1 MASSAP
7 PPIDAVRRFN
17 RFYTRQIGLLHEGLS
32 GTRFPLAE
40 ARVLYELA
48 HRERPTATELARD
61 LGLDPGYLSRI
72 LRGFERRKLLRRT
85 RSESDGRQSHL
96 ALTALG
102 RRAFAPLNRGSQD
115 EMGAILGGLSPADQA
130 RVVDLDEQVELRPTL
145 KTNGFSI
152 PGFHSGWFLLR
163 NRRRTFVAIGN
174 GRRRLWLPGSG
185 RYDLLLEP
193 VDPAAL
199 LARLRELAAAH
210 GRG

>member
-1 MASSAP
+1 M
-7 PPIDAVRRFN
+7 
-17 RFYTRQIGLLHEGLS
+17 H
-32 GTRFPLAE
+32 
-40 ARVLYELA
+40 
-48 HRERPTATELARD
+48 
-61 LGLDPGYLSRI
+61 
-72 LRGFERRKLLRRT
+72 
-85 RSESDGRQSHL
+85 RQSL
-96 ALTALG
+96 
-102 RRAFAPLNRGSQD
+102 Q
-115 EMGAILGGLSPADQA
+115 LSPDLLDVRSSFYRCRTPLHALKLDQA